1 MDIAFAVLSEPRRR
15 RILDE
20 LRDGEKSV
28 TELVAAVGG
37 SQPGVS
43 RHLRLLREAGLVEVR
58 AEAQRRLY
66 RIRPEP
72 LRQLEA
78 WLEPYRLLWS
88 SRLDE
93 LETYLDTM
101 SDDREVQE

>member
-1 MDIAFAVLSEPRRR
+1 MDIAFAALSEPRRR

-28 TELVAAVGG
+28 TELVTAVGG

-43 RHLRLLREAGLVEVR
+43 RHLRLLKEAGLVEVR

-72 LRQLEA
+72 LRELEA

-101 SDDREVQE
+101 SDDAEVQA